1 MSISC
6 DSVTFRCAYAPI
18 EPVVQYIKRKK
29 ENKETVAQ
37 NP

>member
-6 DSVTFRCAYAPI
+6 DSVTFRCAYATI
-18 EPVVQYIKRKK
+18 EPVVQYIKKK